1 MTEGISEMHLSD
13 TSGKR
18 KIIVQNES
26 PSSNVVCLFFVFVGF
41 FCFFVFFYRE
51 HSYILLLL
59 LRKIP
64 QTKNNVR

>member
-26 PSSNVVCLFFVFVGF
+26 PSSKVVCFLFLFGF
-41 FCFFVFFYRE
+41 LGFFVFFNRE
-51 HSYILLLL
+51 HLYFFVVVVVEEKFPKQKS
-59 LRKIP
+59 
-64 QTKNNVR
+64 NV